1 MDPGDRTAT
10 ALAGGH
16 LEILTGRIDV
26 GVPIGPQ
33 TGIDPRFFP
42 VVRFEKALDLI
53 PDIIISDPHQSTYT
67 PSPKSLGLDAQ
78 WVADHMVGLDPTPR
92 FTSTCLIALA
102 QNSDR
107 ELLLDYTPA
116 WGASHSNIV
125 TYTAGWA
132 GKYIPIMGDMIV
144 RMLCEE
150 TESLTYG
157 DFTIDLKNFAID
169 WPTSS

>member
-1 MDPGDRTAT
+1 MSSAYFAKAKSTTKLPTWFVFQNPSDSALFYGFPEVDWAHPGYIRVAT
-10 ALAGGH
+10 
-16 LEILTGRIDV
+16 D
-26 GVPIGPQ
+26 
-33 TGIDPRFFP
+33 F
-42 VVRFEKALDLI
+42 
-53 PDIIISDPHQSTYT
+53 PDIIISDPNQSTYT